1 MMSVIIS
8 GNGTYHARE
17 RLKEKGFKWK
27 PDKKHWIREYTDQEK
42 FKAFDPDDLELE
54 DCLAVKKR
62 FHRVVW
68 WREYKGDKPEGE
80 QEGNREQRREGQRE
94 QIRRAVRITIPAW
107 LARQHGV
114 TRELEGHILRYSRRG
129 VYFEGNATTGDFVRC
144 ARCGR
149 ALTNDVSR
157 LIGIGPECCAKLG
170 IDRSEYEQLART
182 EEGQEQ
188 LRQQIRQIRL
198 EIWLPR
204 NRVEI
209 KYMD

>member
-8 GNGTYHARE
+8 GGTYHARE

-27 PDKKHWIREYTDQEK
+27 PNKKHWIREFTNTEK
-42 FKAFDPDDLELE
+42 FKAFDTDELELE
-54 DCLAVKKR
+54 DCLVVKKR

-80 QEGNREQRREGQRE
+80 QEGNRKQ
-94 QIRRAVRITIPAW
+94 RRAVRITIPAW

-114 TRELEGHILRYSRRG
+114 TRELEGYILRYSRRG
-129 VYFEGNATTGDFVRC
+129 IYFEGHATTGDFVRC

-170 IDRSEYEQLART
+170 IGRSEYEQLART

-198 EIWLPR
+198 ETWLPR

-209 KYMD
+209 EYMD